1 VSAVRGLL
9 LLLCCIAPAAAQ
21 DLAALRPFATVDDA
35 VVRLEDLFEGLGTR
49 GALVLG
55 PAPPP
60 GQRLVVEAA
69 QLHAIA
75 RRNNIAWQSSGGADR
90 VVLDRPG
97 RALTQEE
104 VLDALRQAL
113 APQGVEEEAALVLNA
128 FAAPLLPP
136 AALPQILVEQAS
148 YDAASGR
155 FGASLAVAAEGVP
168 TQRIRLAGRA
178 VATQPVLV
186 AVRRIGVG
194 EVLQAQDVRL
204 VRLPASQSRPG
215 AAERAEQAV
224 GQALRRPA
232 APGQPLLLASL
243 SPPLVV
249 ERGSAVTLHYETRG
263 LAITAQGRAMEGAA
277 RGAMVPV
284 MNLGSRIVV
293 EGRAIGPGQ
302 VRVEA
307 PR

>member
-1 VSAVRGLL
+1 MRRLL
-9 LLLCCIAPAAAQ
+9 LALWCISPAAAQ
-21 DLAALRPFATVDDA
+21 DIATLRPFATVEDA
-35 VVRLEDLFEGLGTR
+35 VVRLEDLFEGLGAR
-49 GALVLG
+49 GALALG

-69 QLHAIA
+69 QLAAIA
-75 RRNNIAWQSSGGADR
+75 RRNSIDWQPSGGADR

-104 VLDALRQAL
+104 VLEALRQAL
-113 APQGVEEEAALVLNA
+113 VPQGMEEDADLVLNG
-128 FAAPLLPP
+128 FTAPLLPP
-136 AALPQILVEQAS
+136 ASLPQILVEQAS
-148 YDAASGR
+148 YDTASGR
-155 FGASLAVAAEGVP
+155 FGASLAVAAAGMP
-168 TQRIRLAGRA
+168 TQRLRLAGRA
-178 VATQPVLV
+178 VATHPVLV
-186 AVRRIGVG
+186 AVRRMAVG
-194 EVLQAQDVRL
+194 EVVRTEDVRL
-204 VRLPASQSRPG
+204 LRLPSSQSRPC
-215 AAERAEQAV
+215 AAERADQAV

-249 ERGSAVTLHYETRG
+249 ERGATVTLHYETRG

-277 RGAMVPV
+277 RGAVVPV